1 MSKAPIQKNPKK
13 ARHGANVNRPN
24 GCSSLATGAS
34 REELLSAA
42 LTGNRATRREARRN
56 IIKTVKKW
64 AKTPEGIAA
73 NAARLEAKE
82 MKRGGL

>member
-34 REELLSAA
+34 REELLSAV

-73 NAARLEAKE
+73 GQARIASKE
-82 MKRGGL
+82 KAGGQ